1 MDESCVVS
9 ITKTSFTLN
18 DGRIFEFPFELEEVP
33 TLEEFSKIY
42 EGWKTII
49 NDEDKLEQLLNGEW
63 FG

>member
-49 NDEDKLEQLLNGEW
+49 NDEDKLEQLLNGE
-63 FG
+63 